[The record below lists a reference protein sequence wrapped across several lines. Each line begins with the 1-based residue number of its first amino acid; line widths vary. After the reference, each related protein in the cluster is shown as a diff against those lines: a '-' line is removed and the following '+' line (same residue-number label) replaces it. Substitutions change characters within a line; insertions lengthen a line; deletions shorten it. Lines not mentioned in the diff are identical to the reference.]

1 MPGWRDSI
9 YGYVAENMPSIEP
22 KPYRGSP
29 QQAID
34 RRAMHLIIRHG
45 FGAPAAFETA
55 ERMWQGALTNAGG
68 NVEDA
73 LANFKPEIE

>member
-9 YGYVAENMPSIEP
+9 YGYVAENMPRIEV
-22 KPYRGSP
+22 KRDLMVNS
-29 QQAID
+29 AID
-34 RRAMHLIIRHG
+34 RRAMHLILRHG